1 MAKQVH
7 PIDFS
12 EDMAEVCK
20 ECQLRAIRLERR
32 RLAKYERY
40 HSDEAFRAKLVTE
53 SRERYG
59 KDKERTRAKCYLS
72 IWRKGGILKPNA
84 ELLKRYLAVEARSAR
99 ASAARDGGDQANGEE

>member
-1 MAKQVH
+1 MPKQVH
-7 PIDFS
+7 HIDFS

-53 SRERYG
+53 SRERYC

-84 ELLKRYLAVEARSAR
+84 ELLKRYLAVESCSAQSSSAR
-99 ASAARDGGDQANGEE
+99 NGRHQAETEE

>member
-1 MAKQVH
+1 MPKQVH
-7 PIDFS
+7 SIDFS
-12 EDMAEVCK
+12 EDMVEVCK

-59 KDKERTRAKCYLS
+59 KDKEREDPRQVLLEHMEEGRHPQTERRTAQKVPCSGIPFRPILLS
-72 IWRKGGILKPNA
+72 PQWT
-84 ELLKRYLAVEARSAR
+84 
-99 ASAARDGGDQANGEE
+99 ASG

>member
-1 MAKQVH
+1 MPKQVH
-7 PIDFS
+7 PIDLS
-12 EDMAEVCK
+12 EDMSEVCK

-84 ELLKRYLAVEARSAR
+84 ELLKRYLAVEARSALS
-99 ASAARDGGDQANGEE
+99 SARNGGHQTEAEE

>member
-1 MAKQVH
+1 MPKQVH
-7 PIDFS
+7 SIDFS

-40 HSDEAFRAKLVTE
+40 HSDEAFRTKLVTD

-99 ASAARDGGDQANGEE
+99 ASAARDGGDQAKGEE

>member
-1 MAKQVH
+1 MPKQVH
-7 PIDFS
+7 HIDLS

-53 SRERYG
+53 SRERYC

-99 ASAARDGGDQANGEE
+99 ASAACDGGDQAKDEE